1 MGLKLVVPFAAA
13 TMIAVMAGPPA
24 VAAPSGLYG
33 NTLKITGPDGG
44 VTKIYVNAD
53 ATYSRVDSAGNTT
66 SGTWAEAN
74 GQMCFT
80 QQTPTQGS
88 ALCGPLITQSM
99 GNNWTGTRPD
109 GSVSQLTIIS
119 GR

>member
-1 MGLKLVVPFAAA
+1 MRRLGTVFLISA
-13 TMIAVMAGPPA
+13 A
-24 VAAPSGLYG
+24 VAILAAGSASATPSGLFG
-33 NTLKITGPDGG
+33 NTLQITGPDGG

-53 ATYSRVDSAGNTT
+53 GTYSRVAPSGGAT
-66 SGTWAEAN
+66 SGSWAEAD

-80 QQTPTQGS
+80 QQTPSQGT
-88 ALCGPLITQSM
+88 ALCGPAISQSV
-99 GNNWTGTRPD
+99 GSSWTGTRPD